1 MVNNYYNDINI
12 NILKKKKSFTGFLSK
27 RSNNYNKKLIKLNIL
42 KECYKNGNK
51 YASKFSFVENNIKI
65 KKFSNGF
72 KYNFK

>member
-12 NILKKKKSFTGFLSK
+12 NIIKKKKSFTGFLNK
-27 RSNNYNKKLIKLNIL
+27 RSNNYNKRLIKLGIL
-42 KECYKNGNK
+42 KECYRCGDK
-51 YASKFSFVENNIKI
+51 YASRFSFLENGIKM